1 MLSRLY
7 RLFYRSRRRGRR
19 PSRPGVP
26 GRDGFSLVE
35 ILMVL
40 LILSVG
46 VLPIAVIQP
55 RARQEVN
62 EADRHTQA
70 IVVAQMQLERLKA
83 MGFGNIP
90 AAENGVVG
98 NVNWAARVTNVS
110 FGLDRIDV
118 MVSWRNDAAVENLLV
133 SDLVSMR

>member
-7 RLFYRSRRRGRR
+7 VNWRRWARRGRR
-19 PSRPGVP
+19 PVPCAP

-46 VLPIAVIQP
+46 VLPLAIIQH
-55 RARQEVN
+55 RARKEVN

-70 IVVAQMQLERLKA
+70 VVVAQMQLERLKS

-98 NVNWAARVTNVS
+98 NVNWVSRLTNVS

-118 MVSWRNDAAVENLLV
+118 VASWQNDSAVETLTV